1 MKKRILIGADI
12 VPTVNNYEYFKAG
25 DAKTLL
31 GEELKAIFDRADY
44 RIFNLET
51 PLTEKCNPILKTGP
65 NLVAPSYCI
74 DGYKAMGIDLLAVAN
89 NHTMDQGRAAFRE
102 TLDLLSENEIEYIG
116 GGLTKE
122 EAKKPKIISL
132 GGKKIGIYNCCEHEF
147 SWIDDYGI
155 GANGFDPLE
164 SLEEIASLKNE
175 CDYLIV
181 LYHGGRENFRY
192 PSPLLQKTCRSMVRH
207 GANLVI
213 CQHTHCVGAMEEY
226 LGSTIVYGQG
236 NTIFDSASAGN
247 KPTWQTSILVEATVD
262 RDAFSVYYIPIEK
275 RGAFTVL
282 SDNPEILEDFF
293 KRSNEILEEGF
304 IKRNYTE
311 FVMSEPETFD
321 EYLKLF
327 ADANKLGTKGGAGT
341 RNLLTCDPHRE
352 FIITYVEGLHEL
364 YKDD

>member
-1 MKKRILIGADI
+1 MIKRILIGADI
-12 VPTVNNYEYFKAG
+12 VPTEKNFEQFKAG
-25 DAKTLL
+25 DAEKLL
-31 GEELKAIFDRADY
+31 GKELKAIFDRADY

-51 PLTEKCNPILKTGP
+51 PLTDSGKPILKTGP
-65 NLVAPSYCI
+65 NLIAPTYTI
-74 DGYKAMGIDLLAVAN
+74 AGYKAMGIDTLTLAN

-102 TLDLLSENEIEYIG
+102 TLDILRANGIEYMG

-122 EAKKPKIISL
+122 EAKKPKIIEL
-132 GGKKIGIYNCCEHEF
+132 CGKKIGFYNCCEHEF

-164 SLEEIASLKNE
+164 SLEEIAVLKAR
-175 CDYLIV
+175 CDYVIV

-236 NTIFDSASAGN
+236 NTLFDSKTAGDME
-247 KPTWQTSILVEATVD
+247 TWQTSILVELTVSED
-262 RDAFSVYYIPIEK
+262 GFKVDYIPTEK
-275 RGAFTVL
+275 RNEFTSL
-282 SDNPEILEDFF
+282 SENPDILSGFF
-293 KRSNEILEEGF
+293 SRSREILEEGF
-304 IKRNYTE
+304 VKKKYTE
-311 FVMSEPETFD
+311 FVMSNPQIFEG
-321 EYLKLF
+321 YLTHLSNG
-327 ADANKLGTKGGAGT
+327 DKLGTKHGAGT

-352 FIITYVEGLHEL
+352 FIVTYVEGLHEL